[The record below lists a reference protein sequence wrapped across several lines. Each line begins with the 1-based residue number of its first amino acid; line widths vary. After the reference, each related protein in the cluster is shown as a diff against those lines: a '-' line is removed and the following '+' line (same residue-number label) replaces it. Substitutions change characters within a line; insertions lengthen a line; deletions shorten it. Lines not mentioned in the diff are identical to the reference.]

1 MEQRRGSDG
10 VEEWVRWSRGEGQM
24 EQRRGSDGAEEWVRW
39 SRGCR
44 GGSNGDIINSM
55 INNCKWPTATT
66 THSLSELRVNPTV
79 ILCVCFSMHITKLDF
94 PEPEVHF
101 SPPVSGL
108 DLSVSG
114 LSMALTGD
122 WSTHLGAIHDGGTF
136 DMAIFDLSLR
146 SFLGLDRDSSGHPS
160 VSSVYCEVDIQTVNM
175 QFYGGARYT
184 HVCPCVENAIQ
195 SLERHLQAINSTAI
209 SYFHCCQGEFYSPE
223 SHRDPPFVA
232 PPFSLPVQSTYMLSV
247 GVSEYTANSASF
259 AYYISGHL
267 QALINDSMIP
277 SYCPI
282 RLNTSSMG
290 RFIPQLSQMYPDLLM
305 VLQVYARQTPLFTF
319 QPGFVKL
326 DLLSAIKAFVV
337 QANSTLTPVFK
348 LRIIHLTK
356 KSALFFSFTLSL
368 DSSEIGLFK
377 VNYNKQIKYKLH
389 YVIFFF

>member
-1 MEQRRGSDG
+1 MLYI
-10 VEEWVRWSRGEGQM
+10 VLWSLALVSCICGENPAIQLALTDKGLQT
-24 EQRRGSDGAEEWVRW
+24 G
-39 SRGCR
+39 
-44 GGSNGDIINSM
+44 
-55 INNCKWPTATT
+55 K
-66 THSLSELRVNPTV
+66 VNPTV

-122 WSTHLGAIHDGGTF
+122 WSTHLGTSFLVLVCSHDGGTF

-195 SLERHLQAINSTAI
+195 SLERHLQAINMSVEVNPVMSLDLSLSAPPAVDPGSI
-209 SYFHCCQGEFYSPE
+209 NFGLRGEFYSPE

-348 LRIIHLTK
+348 LHLVRRT
-356 KSALFFSFTLSL
+356 SRSGLVWFSMQRFNIL
-368 DSSEIGLFK
+368 K
-377 VNYNKQIKYKLH
+377 
-389 YVIFFF
+389 